1 MCVRMDAK
9 GIKSVYEKI
18 QMQKDVVQYL
28 RQKYTHYTEA
38 PKNYLLN
45 WRTEGDWNARG

>member
-1 MCVRMDAK
+1 MDAK

-18 QMQKDVVQYL
+18 QTQKSVVQYL
-28 RQKYTHYTEA
+28 RQKYTLYKET

-45 WRTEGDWNARG
+45 WRTEPDRNAQG